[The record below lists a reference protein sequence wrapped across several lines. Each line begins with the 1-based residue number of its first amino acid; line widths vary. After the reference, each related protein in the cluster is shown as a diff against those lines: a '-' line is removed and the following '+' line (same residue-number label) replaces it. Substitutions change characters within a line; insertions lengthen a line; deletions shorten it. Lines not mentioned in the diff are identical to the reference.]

1 MIGRRVCQSVSR
13 RYSKGD
19 KESWMESKLES
30 RPEGIQEGKSEGRL
44 DGNSKVRRDGKPVNS
59 LKGRTELEQY
69 IGRRVRRISWRV
81 G

>member
-13 RYSKGD
+13 RYSKSN
-19 KESWMESKLES
+19 KESWIESKLES
-30 RPEGIQEGKSEGRL
+30 RPEGMQEGKSEGRPKF
-44 DGNSKVRRDGKPVNS
+44 GPDGKPVNS

-69 IGRRVRRISWRV
+69 IGRRVRRISWGV